1 MHSPVFLLGSL
12 VDWPGWQILRNRGEV
27 FLFPPFS
34 LLSSRLVCFLVGF
47 FCPALV
53 CFGAC
58 FFDWSGFKPAEE
70 RRAHTG
76 RENLIAL
83 QSLISTQLGGGVTS
97 LLVGGKK
104 GLAVV
109 TLQQPGCLRKVVG
122 FVPRLCRRLFC
133 FVFSSSRPFRGHT
146 REKKEQEML
155 FFGAAFY
162 FWRGRR
168 KLGVCGGGRLG
179 RFSVGSNTLVS
190 LGNGGLVCVGAAGK
204 TGEQLGSRSCVNCS
218 EPAAV

>member
-146 REKKEQEML
+146 RGKERAGNAL
-155 FFGAAFY
+155 
-162 FWRGRR
+162 FWRGVLFLAGE
-168 KLGVCGGGRLG
+168 KKI
-179 RFSVGSNTLVS
+179 
-190 LGNGGLVCVGAAGK
+190 GGLRW
-204 TGEQLGSRSCVNCS
+204 RSAWEVFRWQ
-218 EPAAV
+218 